1 MSLFLR
7 VKELAEQRG
16 MTIRAL
22 ELQCGFGNGTIRKWE
37 NQSPSFDKVVRLA
50 NELNVSLNYLAT
62 GAEES
67 PQTNT
72 TPTLSPGEQAIYE
85 QVHPLSEPEKFKLA
99 GALPFI
105 RLLQEAPMS
114 VPEAAR
120 EHTAVGLFVGST
132 SRD

>member
-1 MSLFLR
+1 MSLLDR
-7 VKELAEQRG
+7 VKEIARSQGKSMRQ
-16 MTIRAL
+16 I
-22 ELQCGFGNGTIRKWE
+22 ELGCGFSNGALTKWGT
-37 NQSPSFDKVVRLA
+37 QSPSIDKVLSVA
-50 NELNVSLNYLAT
+50 DYLNVSLQYLVT
-62 GAEES
+62 GTEPS
-67 PQTNT
+67 PSTISA
-72 TPTLSPGEQAIYE
+72 PTLSPGEQAIYE

-120 EHTAVGLFVGST
+120 EHAAVGLFVGST